1 MFIKKSLKAQKNS
14 PFVNNDANLNT
25 PLCAADLTAKT
36 LLNDSNYYIYILTNY
51 SKTLYTGVT
60 NNLIRRVYEHK
71 QKLIAGFTQ
80 KYNIN
85 RLVYYEETSDIREAI
100 AREKQIK
107 GWLRAKKIAL
117 IESMNP
123 EWHDLSAGWYEK

>member
-1 MFIKKSLKAQKNS
+1 M
-14 PFVNNDANLNT
+14 
-25 PLCAADLTAKT
+25 
-36 LLNDSNYYIYILTNY
+36 TNR

-60 NNLIRRVYEHK
+60 NDLYRRVYENK
-71 QKLIAGFTQ
+71 QKLIPGFTQ

-85 RLVYYEETSDIREAI
+85 QLVYYQETSDIREAI

-117 IESMNP
+117 IESANP
-123 EWHDLSAGWYEK
+123 QWRDLSADWFEM